1 MAEWTLRQA
10 RYFLATV
17 EHGSVARGAA
27 AERVAQGTVSAAV
40 SALEQALG
48 VDLLVHGPARRAV
61 PTPAGRAFAAEVR
74 EVLDAVDRATGVA
87 SDASTE
93 LSGRLTVG
101 CAQQLAARLF
111 PPLADHF
118 ARDWPRVELVLVE
131 GTPVDMQAW
140 IRDGKVDVVLAYSR
154 QAAADL
160 EQHVLAPVRT
170 HVMLAADHPLVKR
183 GRKTIRVK
191 ELAGMGAAMP
201 LLPPTEDLLIEALA
215 GLVARGLAFSLVN
228 SVPSKGE
235 AFDGRPVAY
244 LPLADRLPDNAV
256 VALTAPTQRRVRR
269 VDEALRVLERIAAET
284 ATVG

>member
-1 MAEWTLRQA
+1 
-10 RYFLATV
+10 
-17 EHGSVARGAA
+17 
-27 AERVAQGTVSAAV
+27 
-40 SALEQALG
+40 
-48 VDLLVHGPARRAV
+48 V

-215 GLVARGLAFSLVN
+215 GLGFTPTVQWRSSSAETIRGLVARGLAFSLVN